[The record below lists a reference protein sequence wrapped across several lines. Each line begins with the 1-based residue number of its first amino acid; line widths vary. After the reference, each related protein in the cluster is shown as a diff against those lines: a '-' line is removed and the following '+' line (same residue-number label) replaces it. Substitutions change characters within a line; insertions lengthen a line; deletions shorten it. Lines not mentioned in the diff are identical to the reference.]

1 MFHSKF
7 FYVRN
12 IKNRLFLLTPI
23 GRSDV
28 ELRDHLE
35 GKDFEDEKFEDYE
48 WALSKYRTHK
58 ALHYL
63 IKILF
68 YAGIIT
74 SVTATIGLEVRILT
88 QVASYIGVTLLFI
101 LFTATLYFSELYR
114 EEFHVKREILISN
127 AE

>member
-7 FYVRN
+7 SYVRN

-35 GKDFEDEKFEDYE
+35 GKDFEDERLDEYD

-58 ALHYL
+58 FLHYI

-74 SVTATIGLEVRILT
+74 SITATIGLEVRILT